1 MEKLKREND
10 KNLLKDIKWDLN
22 MHKDIFKKWKNISFG
37 AQWIPM

>member
-22 MHKDIFKKWKNISFG
+22 MHKDIFKKWKN
-37 AQWIPM
+37 